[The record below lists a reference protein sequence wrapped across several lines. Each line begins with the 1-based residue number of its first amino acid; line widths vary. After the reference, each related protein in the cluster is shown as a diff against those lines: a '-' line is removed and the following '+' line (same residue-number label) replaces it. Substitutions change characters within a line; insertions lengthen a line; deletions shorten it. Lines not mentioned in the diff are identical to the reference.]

1 MKRTFTIKL
10 LALSVLFFFA
20 LNSISAQRDTIPPVI
35 LTITSDTQFIQI
47 GSVWFDQTTF
57 SDNQTDEY
65 SIIIKKTWLNGP
77 VNSAMRGVYPITYQA
92 TDTNG
97 NTSVKDYV
105 YVVDDFIPSTSI
117 QQLQFFTIDLYPNPA
132 NESLTVRWFGEPN
145 TSIIIMSLDGK
156 SVLESTL
163 KSGENIFDIKT
174 LSPGV
179 YTVILYSENTIQ
191 NQKLIIQDR

>member
-10 LALSVLFFFA
+10 LTLSVLFFFA
-20 LNSISAQRDTIPPVI
+20 LNTISAQRDTIPPVI
-35 LTITSDTQFIQI
+35 LTITLDTQFIQL
-47 GSVWFDQTTF
+47 GSMWLDQTTY

-65 SIIIKKTWLNGP
+65 SIIVKKTWLNGP
-77 VNSAMRGVYPITYQA
+77 VNTVKKGVYPVTYQA

-97 NTSVKDYV
+97 NTSAKDYV

-145 TSIIIMSLDGK
+145 ASILILSLDGK

-163 KSGENIFDIKT
+163 ISGENILDIKT
-174 LSPGV
+174 LSSGV
-179 YTVILYSENTIQ
+179 YTVILYSGTTIQ
-191 NQKLIIQDR
+191 TQKLNIQDR